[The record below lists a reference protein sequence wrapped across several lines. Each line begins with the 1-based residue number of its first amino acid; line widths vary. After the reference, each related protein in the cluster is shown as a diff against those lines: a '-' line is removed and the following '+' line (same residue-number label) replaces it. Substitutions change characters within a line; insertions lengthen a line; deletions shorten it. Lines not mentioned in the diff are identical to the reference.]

1 MWWCGMTDDHHR
13 TTLVL
18 TQRLNDNIEE
28 RLSYE
33 DSKSE
38 WIREACR
45 RRLQSERADE

>member
-1 MWWCGMTDDHHR
+1 MWWCCMTDDKHR

-18 TQRLNDNIEE
+18 SRSLNDSIEE

-33 DSKSE
+33 DSKSA

-45 RRLQSERADE
+45 RRLQSDTTDD